1 MSNLVITGPKFIRLF
16 LAKRGRNRCWSCLS
30 DFGYLHPFR
39 RYSQSKSCRMLHIFG
54 PNFFLG
60 GRPPKYFDLDYKIEH
75 TSDQSCGKVSG
86 QLAEAAW
93 RSHTE
98 NKEKKRRQNK
108 TPGTCVP
115 GGLKMLYSNMHP
127 EMLNSNTEN
136 NLFQKNTILAF
147 YHQKYSTKIQMQV
160 NCHQY
165 LF

>member
-1 MSNLVITGPKFIRLF
+1 MEGIAVDHVFPILDISIHLGDIHNQNHAECCTF
-16 LAKRGRNRCWSCLS
+16 LA
-30 DFGYLHPFR
+30 P
-39 RYSQSKSCRMLHIFG
+39 I
-54 PNFFLG
+54 FLG

-115 GGLKMLYSNMHP
+115 GGLKMLYSNMQP